1 MNKKALAWLS
11 GVGLIL
17 VTVIWGVAFVVV
29 KNTLDVIPA
38 GYLVALRF
46 SVATVALC
54 IIFVH
59 RLRKLNKATLLH
71 GIGIG
76 IFLFLA
82 YTFQTIG
89 CKYTTAGKNAFLTTI
104 YVILVPFINWGLTK
118 KRPDVYSVIA
128 AVLSVVGIG
137 LLSLRGDL
145 SMNIGDVLTLICGFG
160 FALQIVFIARW
171 SQEDD
176 PILLTIIQIAVTA
189 VCSWILAPFMDGKLP
204 LDAIKNPEVIKGILF
219 LAIFSTMICFLLQ
232 NICQKYLRPSTAAL
246 LMSFESVFGVLSGVI
261 FLHEIMDMKG
271 IVGCCLMFIAIVTS
285 ETKFSF
291 ITEKCIKKQ
300 KNPLKMNKL

>member
-1 MNKKALAWLS
+1 MNKNTLAWLS
-11 GVGLIL
+11 GIGLIL

-38 GYLVALRF
+38 VYLVALRF
-46 SVATVALC
+46 TVATFALC
-54 IIFVH
+54 LVFAP
-59 RLRKLNKATLLH
+59 RLKNINKSTLLH
-71 GIGIG
+71 GVGIG
-76 IFLFLA
+76 VFLFLG

-118 KRPDVYSVIA
+118 KRPDAFSVVA

-145 SMNIGDVLTLICGFG
+145 SMNIGDVLTLVCGLG

-176 PILLTIIQIAVTA
+176 PILLTIIQIGVTA
-189 VCSWILAPFMDGKLP
+189 VFSWILAPFIDGKFP
-204 LDAIKNPEVIKGILF
+204 VEAIKNSEVIKGILF
-219 LAIFSTMICFLLQ
+219 LALFSTMLCFLLQ
-232 NICQKYLRPSTAAL
+232 NVCQKYLRPSTAAL

-261 FLHEIMDMKG
+261 FLHEVMDVKG
-271 IVGCCLMFIAIVTS
+271 IIGCCLMFLAVVTS

-291 ITEKCIKKQ
+291 ITEKLHKKS
-300 KNPLKMNKL
+300 LKSNENE

>member
-1 MNKKALAWLS
+1 MMNKNTLAWLS
-11 GVGLIL
+11 GIGLIL

-29 KNTLDVIPA
+29 KNTLDAIPA
-38 GYLVALRF
+38 VYLVALRF
-46 SVATVALC
+46 TVATLALC
-54 IIFVH
+54 LVFAP
-59 RLRKLNKATLLH
+59 RLKNLNKSTLLH

-76 IFLFLA
+76 VFLFLA

-118 KRPDVYSVIA
+118 KRPDAFSVVA
-128 AVLSVVGIG
+128 AILSVVGIG

-145 SMNIGDVLTLICGFG
+145 SMNIGDVLTLVCGLG

-176 PILLTIIQIAVTA
+176 PILLTIIQIAFTA
-189 VCSWILAPFMDGKLP
+189 VFSWILAPFIDGKLP
-204 LDAIKNPEVIKGILF
+204 VEAIKNPEVIKGILF
-219 LAIFSTMICFLLQ
+219 LALFSTMICFLLQ
-232 NICQKYLRPSTAAL
+232 NVCQKYLRPSTAAL

-261 FLHEIMDMKG
+261 FLHEVMDVKG
-271 IVGCCLMFIAIVTS
+271 IIGCCLMFLAVVTS

-291 ITEKCIKKQ
+291 ITEKLHKKSLKSE
-300 KNPLKMNKL
+300 KNE

>member
-1 MNKKALAWLS
+1 MMNKNTLAWFS
-11 GVGLIL
+11 GIGLIL

-38 GYLVALRF
+38 VYLVALRF
-46 SVATVALC
+46 TVATFGLC
-54 IIFVH
+54 LIFSP
-59 RLRKLNKATLLH
+59 RLKNLNKSTLLH

-76 IFLFLA
+76 VFLFLA

-118 KRPDVYSVIA
+118 KRPDAFSVVA
-128 AVLSVVGIG
+128 AILSVVGIG

-145 SMNIGDVLTLICGFG
+145 SMNIGDVLTLVCGLG

-189 VCSWILAPFMDGKLP
+189 VFSWILAPFIDGKLP
-204 LDAIKNPEVIKGILF
+204 VEAIKNPEVIKGILF
-219 LAIFSTMICFLLQ
+219 LALFSTMLCFLLQ
-232 NICQKYLRPSTAAL
+232 NVCQKYLRPSTAAL

-261 FLHEIMDMKG
+261 FLHEVMDIKG
-271 IVGCCLMFIAIVTS
+271 IIGCCLMFLAVVTS

-291 ITEKCIKKQ
+291 ITERLHKKSLKSE
-300 KNPLKMNKL
+300 KNE

>member
-1 MNKKALAWLS
+1 MNKNTLAWLS
-11 GVGLIL
+11 GIGLIL

-29 KNTLDVIPA
+29 KNTLDAIPA
-38 GYLVALRF
+38 VYLVALRF
-46 SVATVALC
+46 TVATLALC
-54 IIFVH
+54 LVFAP
-59 RLRKLNKATLLH
+59 RLKNLNKSTLLH

-76 IFLFLA
+76 VFLFLA

-118 KRPDVYSVIA
+118 KRPDAFSVVA

-145 SMNIGDVLTLICGFG
+145 SMNIGDVLTLVCGLG

-189 VCSWILAPFMDGKLP
+189 FFSWILAPFIDGKLP
-204 LDAIKNPEVIKGILF
+204 VAAIKNPEVIKGILF
-219 LAIFSTMICFLLQ
+219 LALFSTMICFLLQ
-232 NICQKYLRPSTAAL
+232 NVCQKYLRPSTAAL
-246 LMSFESVFGVLSGVI
+246 LMSFESVFGVLAGVI
-261 FLHEIMDMKG
+261 FLHELMDVKG
-271 IVGCCLMFIAIVTS
+271 IIGCCLMFLAVVIS
-285 ETKFSF
+285 ETKLSF
-291 ITEKCIKKQ
+291 ITDKLHKKTENQEK
-300 KNPLKMNKL
+300 NE

>member
-1 MNKKALAWLS
+1 MNKNTLAWLS
-11 GVGLIL
+11 GIGLIL
-17 VTVIWGVAFVVV
+17 VTIIWGVAFVVV

-38 GYLVALRF
+38 VYLVALRF
-46 SVATVALC
+46 TVATFALC
-54 IIFVH
+54 LLFAP
-59 RLRKLNKATLLH
+59 RLKNINKSTFLH
-71 GIGIG
+71 GLGIG
-76 IFLFLA
+76 VFLFLG

-118 KRPDVYSVIA
+118 KRPDAFSVVA
-128 AVLSVVGIG
+128 AILSVVGIG

-145 SMNIGDVLTLICGFG
+145 SMNIGDVLTLVCGLG

-176 PILLTIIQIAVTA
+176 PILLTIIQIGVTA
-189 VCSWILAPFMDGKLP
+189 VFSWILAPFIDGKLP
-204 LDAIKNPEVIKGILF
+204 VEAIKNSEVIKGILF
-219 LAIFSTMICFLLQ
+219 LALFSTMLCFLLQ
-232 NICQKYLRPSTAAL
+232 NVCQKYLRPSTAAL

-261 FLHEIMDMKG
+261 FLHEVMDFKG
-271 IVGCCLMFIAIVTS
+271 ILGCVLMFIAVVTS

-291 ITEKCIKKQ
+291 ITDKLHKKT
-300 KNPLKMNKL
+300 KKTVKSE

>member
-1 MNKKALAWLS
+1 MMNKNTLAWFS
-11 GVGLIL
+11 GIGLIL

-38 GYLVALRF
+38 VYLVALRF
-46 SVATVALC
+46 TVATFGLC
-54 IIFVH
+54 LVFAP
-59 RLRKLNKATLLH
+59 RLKNLNKSTLLH

-76 IFLFLA
+76 VFLFLA

-118 KRPDVYSVIA
+118 KRPDAFSVVA

-145 SMNIGDVLTLICGFG
+145 SMNIGDVLTLVCGLG

-189 VCSWILAPFMDGKLP
+189 VFSWILAPFIDGKLP
-204 LDAIKNPEVIKGILF
+204 VEAIKNPEVIKGILF
-219 LAIFSTMICFLLQ
+219 LALFSTMLCFLLQ
-232 NICQKYLRPSTAAL
+232 NVCQKYLRPSTAAL

-261 FLHEIMDMKG
+261 FLHEVMDIKG
-271 IVGCCLMFIAIVTS
+271 IIGCCLMFLAVVTS

-291 ITEKCIKKQ
+291 ITERLHKKSLKSE
-300 KNPLKMNKL
+300 KNE

>member
-1 MNKKALAWLS
+1 M
-11 GVGLIL
+11 
-17 VTVIWGVAFVVV
+17 
-29 KNTLDVIPA
+29 
-38 GYLVALRF
+38 
-46 SVATVALC
+46 
-54 IIFVH
+54 
-59 RLRKLNKATLLH
+59 
-71 GIGIG
+71 
-76 IFLFLA
+76 FLG

-118 KRPDVYSVIA
+118 KRPDAFSVVA

-145 SMNIGDVLTLICGFG
+145 SMNIGDVLTLVCGLG

-176 PILLTIIQIAVTA
+176 PILLTIIQIGVTA
-189 VCSWILAPFMDGKLP
+189 VFSWILAPFIDGKLP
-204 LDAIKNPEVIKGILF
+204 VEAIKNSEVIKGILF
-219 LAIFSTMICFLLQ
+219 LALFSTMLCFLLQ
-232 NICQKYLRPSTAAL
+232 NVCQKYLRPSTAAL

-261 FLHEIMDMKG
+261 FLHEVMDVKG
-271 IVGCCLMFIAIVTS
+271 IIGCCLMFLAVVTS

-291 ITEKCIKKQ
+291 ITGKLHKKS
-300 KNPLKMNKL
+300 LKSNENE

>member
-300 KNPLKMNKL
+300 NNPLKMNKL